1 MLVTRLVNVRYLT
14 GFTGSNAA
22 VLVSSSDANLDRIVS
37 DGRYTTQISEQCPDI
52 TALPPS
58 RTCPEAAASF
68 ALDGRM
74 RRIGFES
81 RDVTVALFGTLRG
94 LAGED
99 GLVALEE
106 PVETL
111 RTTKDPAEIELVR
124 RACEVT
130 DLAFARVCK
139 QVHAGQTERDIAFS
153 LEIAMHDAGAEGLA
167 FDSIV
172 AGGPNSAIPHHE
184 PTERI
189 IEPGDLLKMDFGARV
204 DGYHADMTRTCVI
217 GSPADWQRELH
228 ALVAH
233 AQAEGRA
240 ALGAGVATREL
251 DEMVRSIIEVAGY
264 GDHYTHGLGHGV
276 GLEIHEAPFVG
287 PTSAGRIQANS
298 PVTVEPGVYLP
309 GRGGVR
315 IEDTVLVGDSL
326 VESLTSSPRDLL
338 ELG

>member
-22 VLVSSSDANLDRIVS
+22 VLISSDAHSDRIVS
-37 DGRYTTQISEQCPDI
+37 DGRYTTQISEQCPDV

-58 RTCPEAAASF
+58 RTCPEAAISF
-68 ALDGRM
+68 ALAGRM
-74 RRIGFES
+74 DRLGFES

-94 LAGED
+94 LAGEER
-99 GLVALEE
+99 LVALEE
-106 PVETL
+106 PVEIL
-111 RTTKDPAEIELVR
+111 RTNKDPAEIELVR
-124 RACEVT
+124 RACEVS
-130 DLAFARVCK
+130 DLAFARVCQ
-139 QVHAGQTERDIAFS
+139 QVHAGQTERDIAFA

-172 AGGPNSAIPHHE
+172 ASGPNSAIPHHE
-184 PTERI
+184 PTERVV
-189 IEPGDLLKMDFGARV
+189 EEGDLLKMDFGARV
-204 DGYHADMTRTCVI
+204 DGYHADMTRTCVM
-217 GSPADWQRELH
+217 GPAADWQRELH
-228 ALVAH
+228 ALVEH

-240 ALGAGVATREL
+240 ALRAGIATREL
-251 DEMVRSIIEVAGY
+251 DEIVRSVIDVAGY
-264 GDHYTHGLGHGV
+264 GEQYTHGLGHGV

-287 PTSAGRIQANS
+287 PASAGRIQANS

-326 VESLTSSPRDLL
+326 VESLTTSPRDLL